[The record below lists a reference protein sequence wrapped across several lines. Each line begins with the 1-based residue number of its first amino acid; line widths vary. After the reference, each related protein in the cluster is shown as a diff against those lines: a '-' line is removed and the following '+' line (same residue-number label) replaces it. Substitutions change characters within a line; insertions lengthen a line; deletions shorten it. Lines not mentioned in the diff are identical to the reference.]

1 MNAPSGWAA
10 AVPPAVLAGL
20 GNLELVAKAAV
31 EGLLHGAH
39 RSTRPGF
46 SQEFAEYRDYAPGDD
61 LRFVDWNAY
70 ARTDRLFLKRFEG
83 ETNTRLLVLVDV
95 SASMDVGAASGLGL
109 STRTE
114 FAQQTPTR
122 PPRRAVPKLR
132 YAGWLAAALVYLA
145 GRAHDA
151 AGLLTFADDVREFL
165 PPASGGIQQQ
175 ALFHRLA
182 AMTAAGGSDW
192 QSAFGFAAR
201 RVAKRGIL
209 AAISDFYCPPAAFGR
224 ALRTLGARGHDVLA
238 FHLRDPA
245 ERKPRLRTGRNTT
258 LRDAESGA
266 VMEVDAA
273 EMRSGYPRRLQA
285 HADALR
291 REAAAA
297 GADYVCMDTD
307 APLAPALAW
316 YLRFRARRP

>member
-1 MNAPSGWAA
+1 MNAPSGWAE

-31 EGLLHGAH
+31 EGMLHGAH
-39 RSTRPGF
+39 RSNRPGF

-61 LRFVDWNAY
+61 LRYVDWNAY

-95 SASMDVGAASGLGL
+95 SASMDVGAA
-109 STRTE
+109 
-114 FAQQTPTR
+114 
-122 PPRRAVPKLR
+122 AVDAPSKLR
-132 YAGWLAAALVYLA
+132 YAGWLAAALIYLA
-145 GRAHDA
+145 RRAHDA
-151 AGLLTFADDVREFL
+151 AGLLTFADDVRTFL
-165 PPASGGIQQQ
+165 PPAGGGTQQQ
-175 ALFHRLA
+175 ALFHHLA

-192 QSAFGFAAR
+192 ETAFAFAAR
-201 RVAKRGIL
+201 RAPERGIL

-224 ALRTLGARGHDVLA
+224 ALRTLGVRGHDVMA

-245 ERKPRLRTGRNTT
+245 ERAPRLRAGRNTT

-266 VMEVDAA
+266 VLEVDAA

-297 GADYVCMDTD
+297 GADYVRMDTD
-307 APLAPALAW
+307 APLAAGLAG

>member
-1 MNAPSGWAA
+1 MNAPTAWAE

-61 LRFVDWNAY
+61 LRYVDWNAY

-95 SASMDVGAASGLGL
+95 SASMDVAA
-109 STRTE
+109 
-114 FAQQTPTR
+114 A
-122 PPRRAVPKLR
+122 AVDAPSKLR
-132 YAGWLAAALVYLA
+132 YAGWLAAALIYLA

-151 AGLLTFADDVREFL
+151 AGLLTFADDVRAFL
-165 PPASGGIQQQ
+165 PPASGGTQQQ
-175 ALFHRLA
+175 ALFHHLA

-192 QSAFGFAAR
+192 ETAFAFAAQ
-201 RVAKRGIL
+201 RVTKRGIL

-224 ALRTLGARGHDVLA
+224 ALRTLGVRGHDVMV
-238 FHLRDPA
+238 FHLRAPA
-245 ERKPRLRTGRNTT
+245 ERAPRLRAGRNTT

-266 VMEVDAA
+266 VLEVDAA

-297 GADYVCMDTD
+297 GADYVRMDTD
-307 APLAPALAW
+307 APLAAALAG

>member
-1 MNAPSGWAA
+1 MNAPTAWAE

-39 RSTRPGF
+39 RSSRPGF

-61 LRFVDWNAY
+61 LRYVDWNAY

-95 SASMDVGAASGLGL
+95 SASMDVGAA
-109 STRTE
+109 
-114 FAQQTPTR
+114 
-122 PPRRAVPKLR
+122 AVDAPSKLR
-132 YAGWLAAALVYLA
+132 YAGWLAAALIHLA

-151 AGLLTFADDVREFL
+151 AGLLTFADEVRAFL
-165 PPASGGIQQQ
+165 PPAGGGTQQQ

-182 AMTAAGGSDW
+182 TMTAAGGSDW
-192 QSAFGFAAR
+192 ETAFAFAAQ
-201 RVAKRGIL
+201 RVTKRGIL
-209 AAISDFYCPPAAFGR
+209 AAISDFYCPPTAFGR
-224 ALRTLGARGHDVLA
+224 ALRTLGVRGHEVMA

-245 ERKPRLRTGRNTT
+245 ERAPRLRAGRNTT

-266 VMEVDAA
+266 VLEVDAA
-273 EMRSGYPRRLQA
+273 EMHSGYPRRLEA

-297 GADYVCMDTD
+297 GADYVRMDTD
-307 APLAPALAW
+307 APLAAALAG

>member
-1 MNAPSGWAA
+1 MSAPSGWAE

-61 LRFVDWNAY
+61 LRYVDWNAY

-95 SASMDVGAASGLGL
+95 SASMDVGDAAVNAPS
-109 STRTE
+109 
-114 FAQQTPTR
+114 
-122 PPRRAVPKLR
+122 KLR
-132 YAGWLAAALVYLA
+132 YAGWLAAALAYLA
-145 GRAHDA
+145 HRAHDA

-165 PPASGGIQQQ
+165 PPAGGGTQQQ

-192 QSAFGFAAR
+192 EDAFAFAAQ
-201 RVAKRGIL
+201 RVTKRGIL
-209 AAISDFYCPPAAFGR
+209 AAISDFYCPPAVFGR
-224 ALRTLGARGHDVLA
+224 ALRTLGVRGHDVMV
-238 FHLRDPA
+238 FHLRDPG
-245 ERKPRLRTGRNTT
+245 ERAPRLRAGRNTT

-266 VMEVDAA
+266 VLEVDAA
-273 EMRSGYPRRLQA
+273 EMRSGYPRRLEA

-297 GADYVCMDTD
+297 GADYVRMDTD
-307 APLAPALAW
+307 APLAAALAG

>member
-1 MNAPSGWAA
+1 MNALSGWAE

-31 EGLLHGAH
+31 EGMLHGAH

-61 LRFVDWNAY
+61 LRYVDWNAY
-70 ARTDRLFLKRFEG
+70 ARTDRLYLKRFEG

-95 SASMDVGAASGLGL
+95 SASMDVG
-109 STRTE
+109 E
-114 FAQQTPTR
+114 AQGQTGI
-122 PPRRAVPKLR
+122 AKLR

-165 PPASGGIQQQ
+165 PPASGGTQQQ
-175 ALFHRLA
+175 ALFHHLA

-192 QSAFGFAAR
+192 ERAFGFAAR

-224 ALRTLGARGHDVLA
+224 ALRTLGVRGHDVLV

-245 ERKPRLRTGRNTT
+245 EREPRLRAGRNTT

-291 REAAAA
+291 RESAAA

-307 APLAPALAW
+307 APLAPALAG